1 MYKELAQVTESLWLI
16 LFRWCAVNLLIMV
29 LNHLPEASM
38 AAFLIRDYDL
48 ELSVSRISPACMCWV
63 FATEYV
69 YFPST
74 SPLLSSEKTLLRNS
88 STLHPCCKP
97 LAVLL
102 AFTHQETTSAAV
114 WKLPPTFHQ
123 LGVSSWFYFLHLIKC
138 NGHFKFLTP
147 D

>member
-48 ELSVSRISPACMCWV
+48 ELSVSRDSPACMCWV

-74 SPLLSSEKTLLRNS
+74 SPLLSSEKTLLS
-88 STLHPCCKP
+88 KWTPALSI
-97 LAVLL
+97 LAVNPWLCYWL
-102 AFTHQETTSAAV
+102 SLTRKQHQQQCGSF
-114 WKLPPTFHQ
+114 LPPSTNW
-123 LGVSSWFYFLHLIKC
+123 VSL
-138 NGHFKFLTP
+138 P
-147 D
+147 DSTSSISSNVMVILNF